1 MNIENYDKI
10 KEFLE
15 EYLKEYKYEILLG
28 LIIIGVIIYKIYK
41 YLNELI
47 HISPK
52 NKVILITQ
60 YYEPKNEER
69 KVEIKDCLIN
79 NSKNK
84 LIDEIHL
91 FVEKD
96 YDFSFVNLDKIKLI
110 YTDKQLSF
118 KRSFDYSNDN
128 FDNQHIIILA
138 NSDIYFNNTLVK
150 IHDLNYD
157 KIFYALSRHDLDI
170 NCNFKLIPTTFK
182 SQDVWIWKT
191 PIRVIRNKI
200 NETDFFEKNDGIVLG
215 IGSCDNR
222 IVKIMKETGYNVKNI
237 GNKIHCIH
245 NHKNNY
251 RTWMTNPIQKK
262 MQKKYVE
269 NGTEKLPIEK

>member
-1 MNIENYDKI
+1 MDIENYDKV
-10 KEFLE
+10 KDF
-15 EYLKEYKYEILLG
+15 LKEYKYEILLTF
-28 LIIIGVIIYKIYK
+28 IILGVIIYKIYNK

-110 YTDKQLSF
+110 HTDKQLSF
-118 KRSFDYSNDN
+118 KRSFDYSNHN

-170 NCNFKLIPTTFK
+170 NGNFKLIPTTYQ

-191 PIRVIRNKI
+191 PIKVIRNKI
-200 NETDFFEKNDGIVLG
+200 NETDFFEENDGIVLG
-215 IGSCDNR
+215 IGGCDNR
-222 IVKIMKETGYNVKNI
+222 IVKIMEETGYNVKNI

-251 RTWMTNPIQKK
+251 RTWKTNPIQKK
-262 MQKKYVE
+262 MQEKYVE
-269 NGTEKLPIEK
+269 NGTERLPIEK